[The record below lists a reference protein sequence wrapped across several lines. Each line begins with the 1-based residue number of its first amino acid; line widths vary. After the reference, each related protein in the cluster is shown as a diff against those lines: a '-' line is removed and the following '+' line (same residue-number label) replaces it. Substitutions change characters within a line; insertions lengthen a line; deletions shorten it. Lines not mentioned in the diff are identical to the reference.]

1 MRRQSY
7 VERTRAIVIAI
18 ALLAG
23 TFLTFNAL
31 ATNPESPALPAGAA
45 YGFSA
50 KDLSSDDPIPVFVE
64 FAQPPAGE
72 KEANDLEA
80 GVTWSPAKRNS
91 ERAKVRSFQ
100 DRVVKEAAGAGLQ
113 IEIERH
119 TETAASGKRVA
130 KLMRTDYVFN
140 GARITIEGDKIPRL
154 LQVHGVAAVY
164 DDRPRL
170 LPALNAS
177 TSYTQAPQV
186 WSAGAPIGNRGADQV
201 IAILDTGIDWY
212 HPMFGD
218 GNRFPGS
225 APLPAGP
232 GEGCFG
238 PSPLPS
244 CASRNEKVIYA
255 VGVVAPGA
263 TPNEGPLDIS
273 GHGTHVAST
282 AAGSTLI
289 GTDQPSPKGHIEGTA
304 PDALLMGYKVLG
316 NVGSSVTLP
325 GFQSAV
331 IIAIDDAS
339 RATNDHPKADVMNL
353 SLGSPFPNNTVNQAQ
368 AVAVDNAVRLGVSMV
383 VAVGNCGSAGNAL
396 CPSGREGPAT
406 ISSPGTS
413 RLAIS
418 TGASNDPGNAA
429 VVKVIGEPG
438 PPTHQ
443 ATIVLVIGENNP
455 FGPAVE
461 AQYVNC
467 GGATTPSSCGPQAS
481 GKIGLI
487 FTAEVVGTSTFEQMK
502 NNAEAAGV
510 IATVF
515 VQRKRAGQTGNEPFD
530 GALVTADKP
539 SLGITFNSGEA
550 IKAYG
555 FDANRVGAKV
565 LRLELDVAGFQNSMA
580 GFSSMGP
587 LSDYTIKPDATAPG
601 QNIYAAHSLACASV
615 CGVNGYQST
624 SGTSM
629 AAPHMAGLAAL
640 VRSANPTWSPLD
652 VKTALMNTAAIIGPS
667 DSNPETLEVSVN
679 KQGAGAARVYDA
691 ARTPVLMTHPSLSF
705 GEVVTPTS
713 TVGVSYQR
721 FRMRDVRPSPS
732 GNLTYNLSKIE
743 RVRLPQPEFG
753 ISFRNPANLNQT
765 ISSVTV
771 PAGGHADFMLRVEV
785 GPNLPVSPLED
796 PNNAN
801 DNFLIWE
808 GYEFY
813 ITATPTAGSNPALS
827 APIHYRHV
835 HFGTNL
841 PLDAPQL
848 DDPGETNSTGT
859 YGLNWTS
866 VDRAAHYS
874 IDEATR
880 FSNVFPPDNA
890 ENNASPEAGPM
901 WKNNG
906 GWTSSSARN
915 HTEGGSRSYFSGQ
928 GPRRENRLVSE
939 SFASA
944 TELRFWEWMDTER
957 GFDLT
962 QVIAVVGDEKRVLR
976 EASGNSAGWRE
987 VSLRIPPG
995 TTSLEFL
1002 YKSDLFDDLL
1012 FFEGWYIDDIEITTG
1027 DWKPIGEASDL
1038 NFTVKDRSDGT
1049 YFYRVA
1055 ALRQVGASGMDVGPY
1070 SNVESISVSR
1080 SGTTELAATG
1090 ASPVVLLIGMM
1101 LLLLAVAMMRP
1112 LRDS

>member
-23 TFLTFNAL
+23 TFLTFSAL
-31 ATNPESPALPAGAA
+31 ATNPRSPALPPGAA

-50 KDLSSDDPIPVFVE
+50 EDLSSDDPIPVFVE

-72 KEANDLEA
+72 KEASDLEA
-80 GVTWSPAKRNS
+80 GVTWSAARRNS
-91 ERAKVRSFQ
+91 ERTKVRSFQ
-100 DRVVKEAAGAGLQ
+100 DRVVKESVEAGLQ
-113 IEIERH
+113 IEIDRH

-140 GARITIEGDKIPRL
+140 GARITIEGDQIPRL
-154 LQVHGVAAVY
+154 LQVQGVAAVY

-218 GNRFPGS
+218 GNRLPGS

-238 PSPLPS
+238 SSPLPS

-255 VGVVAPGA
+255 VGVVAPGS

-289 GTDQPSPKGHIEGTA
+289 GTPQASPKGHIEGTA

-316 NVGSSVTLP
+316 NVGSSLTLG
-325 GFQSAV
+325 GFQSATIV
-331 IIAIDDAS
+331 AIDDAS

-353 SLGSPFPNNTVNQAQ
+353 SLGSLAPDNTVDQPQ

-383 VAVGNCGSAGNAL
+383 VAAGNCGAAGNAL

-406 ISSPGTS
+406 ISAPGTS
-413 RLAIS
+413 RLGIS

-429 VVKVIGEPG
+429 VVKVVGEPG
-438 PPTHQ
+438 PPTFQ
-443 ATIVLVIGENNP
+443 ATIVGVISADNP
-455 FGPAVE
+455 FGPTIE
-461 AQYVNC
+461 TQYVNC
-467 GGATTPSSCGPQAS
+467 GGATTPSSCGPGAE

-487 FTAEVVGTSTFEQMK
+487 FTAEFVGPSTFEQVK

-515 VQRKRAGQTGNEPFD
+515 VQRKTTGQTGDEPFA
-530 GALVTADKP
+530 GSLVTADKP

-555 FDANRVGAKV
+555 FDANQVGTKV
-565 LRLELDVAGFQNSMA
+565 LRLELDDSNFQNSMA
-580 GFSSMGP
+580 NFSSMGP
-587 LSDYTIKPDATAPG
+587 ISDFTIKPDVSAPG
-601 QNIYAAHSLACASV
+601 QNIYAASSLACSSV
-615 CGVNGYQST
+615 CGVDGYAST

-640 VRSANPTWSPLD
+640 VRAANPTWSPAD
-652 VKTALMNTAAIIGPS
+652 VKTSLMNTAGIIGPS
-667 DSNPETLEVSVN
+667 DSDPNTLEVPVN
-679 KQGAGAARVYDA
+679 KQGAGGVRVYDA
-691 ARTPVLMTHPSLSF
+691 ARNPVQLTHPSFSF
-705 GEVVTPTS
+705 GEVVTPTG

-732 GNLTYNLSKIE
+732 GNLTYDLSRVE

-753 ISFRNPANLNQT
+753 IAFRNPANLNQT

-785 GPNLPVSPLED
+785 GPDLPVSPLED
-796 PNNAN
+796 PNNA
-801 DNFLIWE
+801 DDDFLIWE
-808 GYEFY
+808 GYDFY
-813 ITATPTAGSNPALS
+813 IIATPTSGSNPTLS

-841 PLDAPQL
+841 PLGPPQL
-848 DDPGETNSTGT
+848 DDPGDANSTGT

-866 VDRAAHYS
+866 VDRAAQYS
-874 IDEATR
+874 IEEAQN
-880 FSNVFPPDNA
+880 FAHVFPPDNA
-890 ENNASPEAGPM
+890 EGNSSPEADETWGA
-901 WKNNG
+901 NG
-906 GWTSSSARN
+906 GWTTSSARN
-915 HTEGGSRSYFSGQ
+915 HTEGGSSSYFSGQ
-928 GPRRENRLVSE
+928 GSLLENRLVSE

-944 TELRFWEWMDTER
+944 SELRFWEWMDTED

-962 QVIAVVGDEKRVLR
+962 QVIAVVGGEKRVLR

-987 VSLRIPPG
+987 VILQIPAG

-1002 YKSDLFDDLL
+1002 YTSDDFVDLL
-1012 FFEGWYIDDIEITTG
+1012 LYEGWYIDDIEIISA
-1027 DWKPIGEASDL
+1027 DWKAIGQSSDL
-1038 NFTVKDRSDGT
+1038 NYTVKDRKDGT

-1055 ALRQVGASGMDVGPY
+1055 ALRTVGASGMDVGPY
-1070 SNVESISVSR
+1070 SNVESISISR

-1090 ASPVVLLIGMM
+1090 ESPLVLLIGMM
-1101 LLLLAVAMMRP
+1101 LLLLAVAMMKP